1 MNVSSSKM
9 APLITS
15 AAPLQPR
22 NQTVIATNRSTHQLP
37 RRLSQSKRLV
47 LAWAALTMFLCRP
60 EVRAATLFAP
70 AIPDNVSP
78 VYVTA
83 DALLTVTGYANS
95 NATTTANLGQAG
107 TWFGVVNGNVSALDG
122 TECVT
127 LQFAPSAALY
137 GIGHVW
143 TRSKVIISG
152 FTADPGFTDA
162 GSYATGVSY
171 SNGTLTYSYNWDAGT
186 EHDFTFSNPAASMG
200 RILRL
205 NVYDTTTGWQA
216 GITRIDYTPSP
227 AAAVANL
234 GSPQQTMD
242 NFSASDAWSMQN
254 VGLWSLTNK
263 TIVADLLFKTNS
275 GIGLSAW
282 RFNLAAGFDPTVQAG
297 TLWQPWRTENGFL
310 LSSNNYDWTR
320 QAGQRWFLSAAK
332 VRGIDQ
338 YLAMVYS
345 PPTNFTRNGFVY
357 GTDGLGSSN
366 LKPGYAAAFA
376 QYIADVLA
384 HFQTNSVTAEQVA
397 FNYVMPVNEPFW
409 EWNDA
414 SQEGCRHAN
423 ADIIADA
430 QALNAAL
437 TARGLGTQIVLSE
450 AGTLTSLY
458 QTQTSMGTKYGGT
471 YGKYMTAF
479 NSITNLLSHCLSAHS
494 YGTDDPNNQLVSV
507 RQTLKS
513 QLAANPFWRYWQSE
527 YCILG
532 TAGPGRDLTMTTAL
546 NVSRVIWAD
555 LAVANASAWHWWLSL
570 SQADYKDGLLYTD
583 YWQPGDTE
591 TLYCSKNFWAFGQW
605 SRFIRPGWKR
615 VDMTSY
621 ANVFGLMSAAF
632 AAPASNAVAM
642 VFINASATNQ
652 TIAPDANGL
661 GAGRAV
667 AYWTPWI
674 TSATPSDNL
683 SPLPPVSPGGSCTLP
698 TNAVMTFVAS
708 ILNSNTAPAP
718 VIVPIANQNAA
729 VGQTLQVTASISG
742 SNAPAPLL
750 SISAYSDNP
759 ALLPGSNI
767 VVAIPLNMGAIT
779 REFFTNF
786 SGAGLSNL
794 TAAPFFPNAP
804 SSVTLPGLFE
814 APQNIGGNYGTRMRG
829 FVVAPQ
835 TGNYT
840 FWIASRDAS
849 QLFLSSDENPVN
861 KTLITAVT
869 NYTASREW
877 TKEPNQQSAPIGLLA
892 GRRYYIEAVQAAG
905 TGADHLAVGWQLPDS
920 TLEQPIPGSRLSAW
934 TDPYTNTIQR
944 IVTMQMVRN
953 QTGSANVSVI
963 ATDTIGRRT
972 TNIFSVTVVTNYVH
986 PTSVVS
992 GYATLCSGTDSAML
1006 QAALTGTA
1014 PWTLTWSDGFV
1025 QSTNGSPA
1033 TRLVSPS
1040 STTSYTLTGMFDAN
1054 GPSLAGD
1061 RTGSATVVRPQ
1072 APLKWTGLDTNWNSS
1087 IAGVWQ
1093 DAALAGVTYC
1103 PGLSVIFDDTAAGNS
1118 PLTVALNASVSPSSL
1133 AVSNAAQT
1141 YLITGS
1147 GSIAGATTSLTKGGS
1162 GTLILAASCTYGGGI
1177 AISAGTLQIGNGGS
1191 VGNIPNLVNV
1201 LNNGTLAF
1209 NRSAN
1214 LTWVPPQAGV
1224 TGTGTIVQN
1233 GPGKIVLG
1241 NDTVFGASGTEPN
1254 QSVVIGPGATLET
1267 VKFVPVGNV
1276 TLNGGKLS
1284 GAGGNNPTYQS
1295 WVLTRGVAVLPNA
1308 VPAVIS
1314 NTSAN
1319 SGVHILSTNVFDVA
1333 DGPAD
1338 DDLIVSARLINPPA
1352 EYGAAGGGITKL
1364 GAGRMVLNGA
1374 NTYTGDTSVSN
1385 GVLVINGSVTSRVI
1399 VGNGGTLGGAGT
1411 INGNVTVLAGAVLS
1425 PGTNLGRLTINGSLT
1440 LAGTTVMELNKSLSP
1455 TNDSVTVSGP
1465 LTLGG
1470 SLTVTNLG
1478 PELGPGDSFRLFS
1491 IVGTN
1496 SFSHTDLPAL
1506 KAGYAWTNKLSID
1519 GTLAVVQAL
1528 NPNPTNILAQMDGGN
1543 LVITWPADQIGWQ
1556 LQVQTNELAIGLS
1569 TNWTSLSESLK
1580 TNVWVV
1586 PIDPNSPPV
1595 FYRLSLP

>member
-1 MNVSSSKM
+1 MF
-9 APLITS
+9 
-15 AAPLQPR
+15 
-22 NQTVIATNRSTHQLP
+22 RSQGPAFACAVT
-37 RRLSQSKRLV
+37 
-47 LAWAALTMFLCRP
+47 ALFLCRP
-60 EVRAATLFAP
+60 EGWAATLFAP
-70 AIPDNVSP
+70 AISDNVSP
-78 VYVTA
+78 VYATP

-95 NATTTANLGQAG
+95 NATVEANLGQAG
-107 TWFGVVNGNVSALDG
+107 TWFGVVNGNASAIDG

-127 LQFAPSAALY
+127 LQFAPNAALR

-143 TRSKVIISG
+143 TRSRVIISD

-162 GSYATGVSY
+162 GGYATGVSY

-186 EHDFTFSNPAASMG
+186 EHDFTFSNPAASAG
-200 RILRL
+200 HTLRL
-205 NVYDTTTGWQA
+205 NAYDTTTGWQVT
-216 GITRIDYTPSP
+216 ITRIDYTPSA

-254 VGLWSLTNK
+254 VGLWSLTNR

-282 RFNLAAGFDPTVQAG
+282 RFDLAAGFDPTVQAG
-297 TLWQPWRTENGFL
+297 TLWQPWRTENGFMV
-310 LSSNNYDWTR
+310 SSNNYDWTQ

-332 VRGIDQ
+332 ARGVDQ
-338 YLAMVYS
+338 YIAMVYS

-414 SQEGCRHAN
+414 TQEGCRHAN

-430 QALNAAL
+430 QALNTAL

-450 AGTLTSLY
+450 AGSLTSLY
-458 QTQTSMGTKYGGT
+458 QTQSSISTKYGSS
-471 YGKYMTAF
+471 YGNYLSAF
-479 NSITNLLSHCLSAHS
+479 NSITNILSHCLSAHS
-494 YGTDDPNNQLVSV
+494 YGTDNPTNQLVSV

-513 QLAANPFWRYWQSE
+513 QLAASPFWRYWQSE
-527 YCILG
+527 YCVLSW
-532 TAGPGRDLTMTTAL
+532 TRDLTMTTAL

-621 ANVFGLMSAAF
+621 MDVFGLMSAAF

-652 TIAPDANGL
+652 TIAPDATGL

-667 AYWTPWI
+667 AYWSPWI
-674 TSATPSDNL
+674 TSAAPSDNL
-683 SPLPPVSPGGSCTLP
+683 SPLLPVPPGGSCTLP

-729 VGQTLQVTASISG
+729 VGQTLQVTASISS

-767 VVAIPLNMGAIT
+767 VVAIPLNTGAIT

-829 FVVAPQ
+829 YVVAPQ

-861 KTLITAVT
+861 KTLIAAVT
-869 NYTASREW
+869 NYTAPREW

-892 GRRYYIEAVQAAG
+892 GRRYYIEAVQAAS

-944 IVTMQMVRN
+944 IVIMQMVTN
-953 QTGSANVSVI
+953 QTGSANVSVF

-1014 PWTLTWSDGFV
+1014 PWALTWSDGFV

-1103 PGLSVIFDDTAAGNS
+1103 PGLSVVFDDTAAGIS
-1118 PLTVALNASVSPSSL
+1118 PLKVALNASVSPSSL
-1133 AVSNAAQT
+1133 TVSNAAQT

-1147 GSIAGATTSLTKGGS
+1147 GSIAGATTSLTKSGS
-1162 GTLILAASCTYGGGI
+1162 GTLILAASCTYGGGV
-1177 AISAGTLQIGNGGS
+1177 AINAGTLQIGNGGS
-1191 VGNIPNLVNV
+1191 VGNMPNLVNV

-1209 NRSAN
+1209 NRSAT

-1233 GPGKIVLG
+1233 GPGKIGFG
-1241 NDTVFGASGTEPN
+1241 NDTVFGASGSQPA
-1254 QSVVIGPGATLET
+1254 QSLVVNPGATLET
-1267 VKFVPVGNV
+1267 VKFIPVGKV
-1276 TLNGGKLS
+1276 TLNGGTLS
-1284 GAGGNNPTYQS
+1284 SAGGNSATYQS
-1295 WVLTRGVAVLPNA
+1295 WVLTRGVTVLPNA
-1308 VPAVIS
+1308 ASAVIV
-1314 NTSAN
+1314 NTGAN

-1333 DGPAD
+1333 DGSAA
-1338 DDLIVSARLINPPA
+1338 DDLIVSARLINPPP
-1352 EYGAAGGGITKL
+1352 EYGAAGGGFAKL

-1374 NTYTGDTSVSN
+1374 NTYTGDTGVSN
-1385 GVLVINGSVTSRVI
+1385 GVLVINGSVTSRVTI
-1399 VGNGGTLGGAGT
+1399 GNDGTLGGAGT
-1411 INGNVTVLAGAVLS
+1411 INGNVTVLTGAVLS
-1425 PGTNLGRLTINGSLT
+1425 PGTNLGKLTINGSLT
-1440 LAGTTVMELNKSLSP
+1440 LAGTTVIELNKSLSP

-1478 PELGPGDSFRLFS
+1478 PALAAGDSFKLFS
-1491 IVGTN
+1491 IAGVN
-1496 SFSHTDLPAL
+1496 SFNSTVLPAL
-1506 KAGYAWTNKLSID
+1506 GTGLAWTNKLSMD
-1519 GTLAVVQAL
+1519 GTIAVIQTI
-1528 NPNPTNILAQMDGGN
+1528 NPSPTNITWQLNGRN
-1543 LVITWPADQIGWQ
+1543 LVLSWPADQIGWQ
-1556 LQVQTNELAIGLS
+1556 LQVQTNGMGTGLS
-1569 TNWTSLSESLK
+1569 TNWSNVSGSLT

-1586 PIDPNSPPV
+1586 PIDEGSPAV
-1595 FYRLSLP
+1595 FYRLALL